1 MATPPKRL
9 PVKPL
14 TAQENAALQA
24 LFTKLR
30 PATLR
35 IEQCP
40 VNDCTEPDGIGTG
53 FLISADGL
61 ALTAYHV
68 VFQAPALSARTSN
81 GNRYPVK
88 VVGYDD
94 QNDLAVIRVSVPK
107 GTPFLPLASST
118 PKLGDAALA
127 IGNGGGEYLRPKVGR
142 FTALRSEAGRAD
154 FPPAPW
160 NSAPRWC
167 PATVAGPSSTARA
180 RWPGWSATC
189 ASRAPG
195 SVKKMSKPTPTPCR

>member
-1 MATPPKRL
+1 MSVMSVSARAARIAVGATLLGAGWGAQAQTAPPAAPSPRTALPTAIPPKRL

-68 VFQAPALSARTSN
+68 VFQAPALSARTGLRRRVTS
-81 GNRYPVK
+81 RPIASASARRASAMTVSSSVK
-88 VVGYDD
+88 P
-94 QNDLAVIRVSVPK
+94 RV
-107 GTPFLPLASST
+107 
-118 PKLGDAALA
+118 
-127 IGNGGGEYLRPKVGR
+127 R
-142 FTALRSEAGRAD
+142 FMCEA
-154 FPPAPW
+154 PPAPR
-160 NSAPRWC
+160 P
-167 PATVAGPSSTARA
+167 PLP
-180 RWPGWSATC
+180 
-189 ASRAPG
+189 
-195 SVKKMSKPTPTPCR
+195 PCRR